1 MRRLEDSSVVTAQV
15 SLYPLQEETLAPV
28 LGDTLE
34 LLHESALQVEPD
46 TISTLLV
53 GDENAIFATI
63 QQAFHHAA
71 QQGQVLMVVT
81 LSNACRTR
89 EVSGVG
95 STGHERRNQDK
106 RLCRQACWGP
116 S

>member
-15 SLYPLQEETLAPV
+15 SLYPLQQETLAPV

-34 LLHESALQVEPD
+34 LLRESALQVKPD
-46 TISTLLV
+46 TLSTLLV

-71 QQGQVLMVVT
+71 EQGQVLMVVT
-81 LSNACRTR
+81 LSSARRTR

-95 STGHERRNQDK
+95 STGYEHRRHDE
-106 RLCRQACWGP
+106 
-116 S
+116 